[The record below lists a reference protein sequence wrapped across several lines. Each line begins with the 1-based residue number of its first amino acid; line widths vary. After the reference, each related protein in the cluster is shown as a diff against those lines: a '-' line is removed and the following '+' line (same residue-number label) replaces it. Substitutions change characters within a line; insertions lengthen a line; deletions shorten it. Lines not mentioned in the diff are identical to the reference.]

1 MMELKNRAHL
11 LTEENQALFQQN
23 AVLRSHYDQFNK
35 EHEQKL
41 EEANRKVAQ
50 FQKLQNDLQTVILQ
64 RDNMTKTNAFLDKK
78 LNDTTFKLTVA
89 EDKARSDHGEIQKL
103 SE

>member
-1 MMELKNRAHL
+1 MSRKEGEGSDEMMELKNRAHL

-50 FQKLQNDLQTVILQ
+50 F
-64 RDNMTKTNAFLDKK
+64 
-78 LNDTTFKLTVA
+78 
-89 EDKARSDHGEIQKL
+89 
-103 SE
+103 